1 VGLNLPLPPL
11 STPTAGAPGSDRVR
25 VRAMPSFTDSA
36 SITAPIAAHVMSH
49 AFVAGGRSEVGGRL
63 DGPVR
68 RWRVWH
74 RCVPAGNGGNGG
86 VGRRSTSSLAEIF
99 PEEDWIRICN
109 SARLERLPVCV
120 RDGAEASSI
129 WTIPLET
136 WACTV
141 ESRHETERYVGRAGA
156 ARRTI
161 SQASRHAE
169 SQSNQTQVGG
179 GSQGSTG
186 YRTRLLS
193 RSDLIL
199 YEKRRPGGGRARP
212 SCMHTI
218 WKCQSE

>member
-1 VGLNLPLPPL
+1 
-11 STPTAGAPGSDRVR
+11 
-25 VRAMPSFTDSA
+25 MPSFTDSA

-141 ESRHETERYVGRAGA
+141 ESRHETQDPASKRQKDREIRRKSRRGPANNQPGQPPRRESIQSNSGRWWVSGIHRLPDAPLVTVGPDFVREEA
-156 ARRTI
+156 ARWR
-161 SQASRHAE
+161 
-169 SQSNQTQVGG
+169 
-179 GSQGSTG
+179 
-186 YRTRLLS
+186 
-193 RSDLIL
+193 
-199 YEKRRPGGGRARP
+199 
-212 SCMHTI
+212 
-218 WKCQSE
+218 